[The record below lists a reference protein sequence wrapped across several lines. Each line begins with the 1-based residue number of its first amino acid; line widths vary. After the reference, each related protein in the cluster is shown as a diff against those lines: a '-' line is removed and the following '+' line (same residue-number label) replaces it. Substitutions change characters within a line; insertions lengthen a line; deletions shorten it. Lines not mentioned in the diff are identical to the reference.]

1 MAAHRVQKFG
11 KATKAAQ
18 LLEIRQAAT
27 AEHRPG
33 LSQHKGGG
41 VSRLCSN
48 TAVHWP
54 FNHPPARE
62 QPKST
67 SRPPGVSFAE

>member
-18 LLEIRQAAT
+18 LLEIRQAAP
-27 AEHRPG
+27 AEHQPG

-48 TAVHWP
+48 TASCTLAFQSPSCQRAAKIHL
-54 FNHPPARE
+54 
-62 QPKST
+62 QS
-67 SRPPGVSFAE
+67 SL